1 MDYENKELLPEET
14 SSQEPIDE
22 QTTTQTGQKQIHVDF
37 DERNL
42 KTSYAN
48 GFRTTA
54 TDEEVMLDFG
64 LNRVEPTGQQT
75 GRRKMVFHA
84 NERIIMSYYSA
95 KRLTLTLSQIIRR
108 HEQEFGEIE
117 LDAAKRRSG
126 QKK

>member
-1 MDYENKELLPEET
+1 MDYENKETLPEET

-22 QTTTQTGQKQIHVDF
+22 QTTKQTGQKRIHVDF

-42 KTSYAN
+42 RTSYAN

-54 TDEEVMLDFG
+54 TEEEVVLDFG
-64 LNRVEPTGQQT
+64 VNHIQASSQQT
-75 GRRKMVFHA
+75 GGRKMVFQP
-84 NERIIMSYYSA
+84 NERIIMNYYSA
-95 KRLTLTLSQIIRR
+95 KRLTITLGQIIHR